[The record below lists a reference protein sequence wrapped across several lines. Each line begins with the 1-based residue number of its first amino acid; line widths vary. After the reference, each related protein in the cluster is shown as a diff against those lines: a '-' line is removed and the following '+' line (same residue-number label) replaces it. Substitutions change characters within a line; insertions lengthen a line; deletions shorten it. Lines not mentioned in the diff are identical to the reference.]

1 MEGNMYLDRV
11 FSLYNISINV
21 IDYFKILFELNI
33 F

>member
-1 MEGNMYLDRV
+1 MEGNIYFDRV